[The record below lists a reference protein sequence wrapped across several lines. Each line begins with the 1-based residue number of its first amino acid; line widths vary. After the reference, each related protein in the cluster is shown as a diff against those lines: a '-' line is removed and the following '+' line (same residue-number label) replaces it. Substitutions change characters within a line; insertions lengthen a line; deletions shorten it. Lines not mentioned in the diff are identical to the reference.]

1 MEKTGVRPLFLV
13 MVTAALAA
21 CGGAP
26 ATKPAQPEAP
36 PSPKFPSTYQAPAA
50 ESVLI
55 RSATVLT
62 GDGTRLDNG
71 DVWLENGLVK
81 AVGRDLQAPGA
92 RVIDAKDRWVTP
104 GIIDVHSHL
113 GVYASPG
120 VWANSEGNEA
130 TSPVTAEVWAEHSV
144 WPQDPGFQAARENG
158 GITTLLVLPGSAN
171 LFGGRGV
178 TLRNVPAVTYQ
189 AMKFPGA
196 PHVLKMACG
205 ENPRRV
211 YGRDRK
217 SAPSTR
223 MGNVAGYRAAFS
235 KAQAY
240 QRKWKHWEEKK
251 KAGGELPP
259 DRDLQMETLVGVLKG
274 EILVQN
280 HCYRADEMAT
290 MLDVAREFGYKITA
304 FHHAVEAYKVANLLA
319 DTQTCVAI
327 WADWWG
333 FKMESFDGIRE
344 NAAIV
349 HAAKGGGCVIIHSDS
364 EAGIQRLNQ
373 EAAKAMAAGARAGIP
388 VAPEQAI
395 RWITSNPA
403 RAMGIAERT
412 GSLAAG
418 KAADVVLWSSDPFSV
433 YARPDLVLVDG
444 TVQFDRKH
452 PKAEPDSDF
461 MLGVQPPRSQ
471 P

>member
-1 MEKTGVRPLFLV
+1 MTIKDVRPLFLILATV
-13 MVTAALAA
+13 LAA
-21 CGGAP
+21 CAGAP
-26 ATKPAQPEAP
+26 ATRPPQAAEAAP
-36 PSPKFPSTYQAPAA
+36 PAAPQFPSTYRAAPAD
-50 ESVLI
+50 SVVI
-55 RSATVLT
+55 RGATVLT
-62 GDGTRLDNG
+62 GDGARIDGG
-71 DVWLENGLVK
+71 DVWLENGVVK
-81 AVGRDLQAPGA
+81 AVGRDLAAPGA

-104 GIIDVHSHL
+104 GIIDAHSHL

-120 VWANSEGNEA
+120 VWATAEGNEGIA
-130 TSPVTAEVWAEHSV
+130 PNTAEVWAEHSI
-144 WPQDPGFQAARENG
+144 WPQDPGFQVARENG

-178 TLRNVPAVTYQ
+178 ALRNVPAVTYQ

-217 SAPSTR
+217 SPPATR

-240 QRKWKHWEEKK
+240 QRKWKNWEEKK
-251 KAGGELPP
+251 KAAGDPPP
-259 DRDLQMETLVGVLKG
+259 DRDRQMETLVGVLNG

-290 MLDVAREFGYKITA
+290 MLDVAREFGYKIHA
-304 FHHAVEAYKVANLLA
+304 FHHAVEAYKVAGLLA
-319 DTQTCVAI
+319 ETQTCAAI

-349 HAAKGGGCVIIHSDS
+349 HAAKGGCVVMHSDS
-364 EAGIQRLNQ
+364 EDGIQRLNQ
-373 EAAKAMAAGARAGIP
+373 ETAKAMAAGARAGLP

-403 RAMGIAERT
+403 RAIGVAERT
-412 GSLAAG
+412 GTLAPG
-418 KAADVVLWSSDPFSV
+418 KAADVVVWSADPFSV
-433 YARPDLVLVDG
+433 YARPELVLVDG
-444 TVQFDRKH
+444 VVQFDRKK

-461 MLGVQPPRSQ
+461 MLGVQKESQ

>member
-1 MEKTGVRPLFLV
+1 MRRGMHLLLA
-13 MVTAALAA
+13 AALAA
-21 CGGAP
+21 CASAP
-26 ATKPAQPEAP
+26 ATPPREAEAP
-36 PSPKFPSTYQAPAA
+36 PAPAPQFPSTYRAAPAD
-50 ESVLI
+50 SLLI
-55 RSATVLT
+55 RGATVLT
-62 GDGTRLDNG
+62 GDGARIDGG
-71 DVWLENGLVK
+71 DVWLENGVVK
-81 AVGRDLQAPGA
+81 AVGRELSAPGA
-92 RVIDAKDRWVTP
+92 RVIDAAGRWVTP
-104 GIIDVHSHL
+104 GIIDAHSHL

-120 VWANSEGNEA
+120 VWANAEGNEGIA
-130 TSPVTAEVWAEHSV
+130 PNTAEVWAEHSV

-178 TLRNVPAVTYQ
+178 ALRNVPAVTYQ

-217 SAPSTR
+217 SPPATR
-223 MGNVAGYRAAFS
+223 MGNVAGYRAAFA

-240 QRKWKHWEEKK
+240 QRKWKNWEEKK
-251 KAGGELPP
+251 KSGGDPPP
-259 DRDLQMETLVGVLKG
+259 DRDLQLETLAGVLKG

-290 MLDVAREFGYKITA
+290 MLDVAREFGYKIHA
-304 FHHAVEAYKVANLLA
+304 FHHAVEAYKIADLLGE
-319 DTQTCVAI
+319 TQTCAAI

-349 HAAKGGGCVIIHSDS
+349 HAAKGGCVVMHSDS

-373 EAAKAMAAGARAGIP
+373 ETAKAMAAGARAGLP

-403 RAMGIAERT
+403 RAIGVGDRT
-412 GSLAAG
+412 GTLAPG
-418 KAADVVLWSSDPFSV
+418 KAADVVVWSADPFSV
-433 YARPDLVLVDG
+433 YARPELVLVDG
-444 TVQFDRKH
+444 VVQFDRKN

-461 MLGVQPPRSQ
+461 MLGVPKEDQP
-471 P
+471 